1 MPARADTLMSDQGGR
16 RREGGREGRAGREGG
31 REGRS
36 GCASIFDDIYLL
48 TFSSCRRRA
57 GRYGCV
63 STSHFLVCLDVYTC
77 VCVCVTPK
85 KGVL

>member
-1 MPARADTLMSDQGGR
+1 MPARADTLMSDKGGR

-36 GCASIFDDIYLL
+36 GCASIFDDVYLL
-48 TFSSCRRRA
+48 TFLLVAVELGGMGASLPPTFLSA
-57 GRYGCV
+57 WTCV
-63 STSHFLVCLDVYTC
+63 R